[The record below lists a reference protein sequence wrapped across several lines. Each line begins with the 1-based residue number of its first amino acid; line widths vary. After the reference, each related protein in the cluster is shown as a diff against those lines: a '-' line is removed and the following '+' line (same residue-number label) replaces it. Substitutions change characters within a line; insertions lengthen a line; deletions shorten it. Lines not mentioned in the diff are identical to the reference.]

1 MQLFRTVH
9 QLYLKIIKKA
19 IAIFLITLTG
29 FNSFGLFFFYWGK
42 IELCKIKAQDYADG
56 YYQLREK
63 SLTLFSSASK
73 EFQLINDDE
82 ILAGGKLYDIVKTE
96 ISDGKTLYYTLSD
109 EEEDAY
115 VQQLGDWGKSNSE
128 EQSLPTKTVGLH
140 IAKFFDIKKCSY
152 SSSKDFL
159 RLYSNVR
166 SYNDLFLY
174 TSPQQNIISPPPD
187 NFLS

>member
-1 MQLFRTVH
+1 M
-9 QLYLKIIKKA
+9 
-19 IAIFLITLTG
+19 ITLLG

-42 IELCKIKAQDYADG
+42 IELCKIKAHDYADG

-63 SLTLFSSASK
+63 ALILFSEGSK

-82 ILAGGKLYDIVKTE
+82 ILSDGKLYDIIKKE

-109 EEEDAY
+109 DEEDAY
-115 VQQLGDWGKSNSE
+115 VQQLGDWGKLNSE

-140 IAKFFDIKKCSY
+140 IAKFFDIKKGSY
-152 SSSKDFL
+152 SSLKNIL
-159 RLYSNVR
+159 RLHSTVR
-166 SYNDLFLY
+166 SSNDLFLY